1 MAQLSIMREHL
12 AVRMVDPTIGFQ
24 TLEGTPEGTPERLT
38 VEAIEKGL
46 FKSHFKYSPRESFGR
61 FL

>member
-24 TLEGTPEGTPERLT
+24 TLEGTLERLT